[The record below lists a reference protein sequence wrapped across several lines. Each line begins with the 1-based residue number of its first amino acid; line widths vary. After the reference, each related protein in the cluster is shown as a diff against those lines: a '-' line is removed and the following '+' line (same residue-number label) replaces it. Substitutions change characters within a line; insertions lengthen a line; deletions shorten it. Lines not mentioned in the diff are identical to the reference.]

1 MMRFVTGILVLALI
15 VAVSGCGDQRPKRVP
30 VAGKV
35 LIDGQPLTYGF
46 IQVIPENDRAATA
59 KIGPDGSF
67 RLTTFEENDGC
78 VPGHH
83 KVAVI
88 ANESLNPLTQKWHAP
103 QKYMETG
110 TSGLTIDVSDPTD
123 SLVIE
128 LSWQG
133 GKPFIEKF
141 EAE

>member
-1 MMRFVTGILVLALI
+1 MIAILVLALTA
-15 VAVSGCGDQRPKRVP
+15 AVSGYGDQRPKRVP

-35 LIDGQPLTYGF
+35 LIDGQHLTYGF
-46 IQVIPENDRAATA
+46 IQVIPKNDRAATA

-78 VPGHH
+78 VPDRH

-88 ANESLNPLTQKWHAP
+88 ANESLNPPSQKRHAP
-103 QKYMETG
+103 QKCMETG
-110 TSGLTIDVSDPTD
+110 TSGLTIDGSEPTD

-128 LSWQG
+128 LSRQG
-133 GKPFIEKF
+133 GQTIHREI
-141 EAE
+141 